1 MIGVPLGIWGARNR
15 RVEVVLR
22 SLLDFMQTMPAFVY
36 LIPAVILFGLG
47 RVPAVIATIVF
58 AMPPVVRLT
67 TLGIRQVREE
77 LLEAGRSFGS
87 TDAQLLWKIQLPNA
101 LPSIMAGVNQTIMM
115 ALSMVVVASMIGAG
129 GLGEYVLSGIQR
141 LDIGIGFEGGLG
153 VVLLAIILDRLTE
166 SFGVKS
172 KKKKKVVS
180 TPVKP
185 AAAREHRSDL
195 SNTASPRSQILN
207 RKISESEMNNSFIKS
222 LIVKIVTPA
231 IVAFGAGANPAMSAE
246 PLKSRRHE
254 LGRRARGR
262 QCREVRARDEAPA
275 AGAVRSGGYRHPV
288 SGRVAR
294 RSRHHGR
301 RLAAGDARP
310 VLRALQER
318 RSTTSASSTRA
329 ARTAGRFPRM
339 CPSRSSRRSK
349 T

>member
-1 MIGVPLGIWGARNR
+1 MNSSVIGKFAEGTVNYLFQHFRGGFDAFSAGLGAVVELLEKGLAAVPFAAMLVFLVAIALWRRGVVFAIFVGISLGAIQYMGLWTQTVSTLALVIAATFFSLVVGVPLGIWGARNN
-15 RVEVVLR
+15 RVGVVLR

-153 VVLLAIILDRLTE
+153 VVLLAIVLDRLTE
-166 SFGVKS
+166 SFGVKA
-172 KKKKKVVS
+172 KKAKKA
-180 TPVKP
+180 KP
-185 AAAREHRSDL
+185 L
-195 SNTASPRSQILN
+195 
-207 RKISESEMNNSFIKS
+207 
-222 LIVKIVTPA
+222 
-231 IVAFGAGANPAMSAE
+231 
-246 PLKSRRHE
+246 
-254 LGRRARGR
+254 
-262 QCREVRARDEAPA
+262 
-275 AGAVRSGGYRHPV
+275 
-288 SGRVAR
+288 
-294 RSRHHGR
+294 
-301 RLAAGDARP
+301 
-310 VLRALQER
+310 
-318 RSTTSASSTRA
+318 
-329 ARTAGRFPRM
+329 ARTA
-339 CPSRSSRRSK
+339 K
-349 T
+349 TG

>member
-1 MIGVPLGIWGARNR
+1 VPHDSQTGHGAEGSMNGSIFGKFAEDAVNFLFLHFRGGFDAFSAALGAVIKVLEDGLAAVPFIAMLVILMAIALWRKGVVFSVFVGIALYAINYMGLWAQTVSTLALVVAATFFSLVIGVPLGIWGARSNR
-15 RVEVVLR
+15 AEVVLR

-166 SFGVKS
+166 SFGVKAKKS
-172 KKKKKVVS
+172 KKKVIS
-180 TPVKP
+180 TPAKP
-185 AAAREHRSDL
+185 
-195 SNTASPRSQILN
+195 
-207 RKISESEMNNSFIKS
+207 
-222 LIVKIVTPA
+222 TPA
-231 IVAFGAGANPAMSAE
+231 G
-246 PLKSRRHE
+246 K
-254 LGRRARGR
+254 
-262 QCREVRARDEAPA
+262 A
-275 AGAVRSGGYRHPV
+275 A
-288 SGRVAR
+288 
-294 RSRHHGR
+294 
-301 RLAAGDARP
+301 
-310 VLRALQER
+310 Q
-318 RSTTSASSTRA
+318 T
-329 ARTAGRFPRM
+329 
-339 CPSRSSRRSK
+339 
-349 T
+349 

>member
-1 MIGVPLGIWGARNR
+1 MNSSSSIFGKFAEDLVNFLFQHFRGGFDAFSSVLGAFVKLLEDGLAAVPFIAMLVILMALALWRRGVLFAAFVGVALYVINYMGLWAQTVSTLALVVAATFFSLVIGVPLGIWGARNR

-67 TLGIRQVREE
+67 TLGIKQVREE
-77 LLEAGRSFGS
+77 LLEAGRAFGS

-153 VVLLAIILDRLTE
+153 VVLLAIVLDRLTE

-172 KKKKKVVS
+172 KKKPRKSAQSLKQGAS
-180 TPVKP
+180 G
-185 AAAREHRSDL
+185 AAQ
-195 SNTASPRSQILN
+195 T
-207 RKISESEMNNSFIKS
+207 
-222 LIVKIVTPA
+222 
-231 IVAFGAGANPAMSAE
+231 
-246 PLKSRRHE
+246 
-254 LGRRARGR
+254 
-262 QCREVRARDEAPA
+262 
-275 AGAVRSGGYRHPV
+275 
-288 SGRVAR
+288 
-294 RSRHHGR
+294 
-301 RLAAGDARP
+301 
-310 VLRALQER
+310 
-318 RSTTSASSTRA
+318 
-329 ARTAGRFPRM
+329 
-339 CPSRSSRRSK
+339 
-349 T
+349 

>member
-1 MIGVPLGIWGARNR
+1 MNSSSSIFGKFAEDLVNFLFEHFRGGFDAFSSVLGAFVKLFEDGLAAVPFIAMLVILMALALWRRGVAFAAFVGVALYVINYMGLWAQTVSTLALVIAATFFSLVIGVPMGIWGARNR

-67 TLGIRQVREE
+67 TLGIKQVREE
-77 LLEAGRSFGS
+77 LLEAGRAFGS

-153 VVLLAIILDRLTE
+153 VVLLAIVLDRLTE

-172 KKKKKVVS
+172 KKK
-180 TPVKP
+180 
-185 AAAREHRSDL
+185 
-195 SNTASPRSQILN
+195 PRKSA
-207 RKISESEMNNSFIKS
+207 KS
-222 LIVKIVTPA
+222 LKQ
-231 IVAFGAGANPAMSAE
+231 G
-246 PLKSRRHE
+246 
-254 LGRRARGR
+254 
-262 QCREVRARDEAPA
+262 
-275 AGAVRSGGYRHPV
+275 
-288 SGRVAR
+288 
-294 RSRHHGR
+294 
-301 RLAAGDARP
+301 
-310 VLRALQER
+310 
-318 RSTTSASSTRA
+318 ASSA
-329 ARTAGRFPRM
+329 AQT
-339 CPSRSSRRSK
+339 
-349 T
+349 

>member
-1 MIGVPLGIWGARNR
+1 MNSTSSIFGQFAESAVNFLFSHFRGGFDAFSAALGAVIKLLEDGLAAVPFIAMLVILMALALWRRGVFFSAFVGAALLAIHYMGLWAQTVSTLALVIAATVFSLIIGVPLGIWGARNS
-15 RVEVVLR
+15 RVGVVLR

-77 LLEAGRSFGS
+77 LLEAGRAFGS

-172 KKKKKVVS
+172 KKRKKLVS
-180 TPVKP
+180 TPGK
-185 AAAREHRSDL
+185 
-195 SNTASPRSQILN
+195 
-207 RKISESEMNNSFIKS
+207 
-222 LIVKIVTPA
+222 
-231 IVAFGAGANPAMSAE
+231 GA
-246 PLKSRRHE
+246 
-254 LGRRARGR
+254 
-262 QCREVRARDEAPA
+262 
-275 AGAVRSGGYRHPV
+275 
-288 SGRVAR
+288 
-294 RSRHHGR
+294 
-301 RLAAGDARP
+301 
-310 VLRALQER
+310 
-318 RSTTSASSTRA
+318 TSANATT
-329 ARTAGRFPRM
+329 TA
-339 CPSRSSRRSK
+339 K
-349 T
+349 TAQT

>member
-1 MIGVPLGIWGARNR
+1 MNGTSSSIFGKFAEDAVNFLFSHFRGGFDAFSAALGAVIKVLEDGLGAVPFIAMLVILMALALWRKGVVFSAFVGVALYAINYMGLWAQTVSTLALVIAATFFSLVIGVPLGIWGARSNR
-15 RVEVVLR
+15 AEVVLR

-166 SFGVKS
+166 SFGVKA
-172 KKKKKVVS
+172 KKAKKKKVIS
-180 TPVKP
+180 TPVTPSK
-185 AAAREHRSDL
+185 AAQ
-195 SNTASPRSQILN
+195 T
-207 RKISESEMNNSFIKS
+207 
-222 LIVKIVTPA
+222 
-231 IVAFGAGANPAMSAE
+231 
-246 PLKSRRHE
+246 
-254 LGRRARGR
+254 
-262 QCREVRARDEAPA
+262 
-275 AGAVRSGGYRHPV
+275 
-288 SGRVAR
+288 
-294 RSRHHGR
+294 
-301 RLAAGDARP
+301 
-310 VLRALQER
+310 
-318 RSTTSASSTRA
+318 
-329 ARTAGRFPRM
+329 
-339 CPSRSSRRSK
+339 
-349 T
+349 

>member
-1 MIGVPLGIWGARNR
+1 MNGSSSSIFGKFAEDAVNFLFSHFRGGFDAFSAALGAVIKVLEDGLGAVSFIAMLVILMALALWRKGVVFSAFVGVALFAINYMGLWAQTVSTLALVIAATFFSLVIGVPLGIWGARSNR
-15 RVEVVLR
+15 AEVVLR

-166 SFGVKS
+166 SFGVKA
-172 KKKKKVVS
+172 KKAKKAKKKKVIS
-180 TPVKP
+180 TPVTPSK
-185 AAAREHRSDL
+185 AAQ
-195 SNTASPRSQILN
+195 T
-207 RKISESEMNNSFIKS
+207 
-222 LIVKIVTPA
+222 
-231 IVAFGAGANPAMSAE
+231 
-246 PLKSRRHE
+246 
-254 LGRRARGR
+254 
-262 QCREVRARDEAPA
+262 
-275 AGAVRSGGYRHPV
+275 
-288 SGRVAR
+288 
-294 RSRHHGR
+294 
-301 RLAAGDARP
+301 
-310 VLRALQER
+310 
-318 RSTTSASSTRA
+318 
-329 ARTAGRFPRM
+329 
-339 CPSRSSRRSK
+339 
-349 T
+349 